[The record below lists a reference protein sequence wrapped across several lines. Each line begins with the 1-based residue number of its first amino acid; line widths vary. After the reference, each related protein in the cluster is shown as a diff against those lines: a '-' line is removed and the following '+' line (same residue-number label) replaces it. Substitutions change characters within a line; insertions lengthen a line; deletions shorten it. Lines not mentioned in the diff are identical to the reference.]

1 MDCFISWGS
10 QFCPWDVN
18 KDTHTSA
25 CAHTAT
31 CTHTNTAVTR
41 AATGNRMKMK
51 AERGRR
57 EEGKKIEGGEKPM
70 WQREILIFTEISWS
84 LPLSLSRILP
94 RSTATAFSLK
104 SFFPFPFHQPHPTVS
119 SASLFSYLASLFIY
133 LFFAPSFTFL
143 PMPSTPLSSFSSL
156 CCSVFSL
163 ISPSAFTRSYYHAL
177 CIPPPSSS
185 LCHCGRAAGRQRQHT
200 LMLLYLTRHTHTRT
214 HVHSPATCTAAHT
227 YRKEK
232 RGRWEYR
239 DTHTHT
245 V

>member
-1 MDCFISWGS
+1 MHVLI
-10 QFCPWDVN
+10 QP
-18 KDTHTSA
+18 H
-25 CAHTAT
+25 AHTQT
-31 CTHTNTAVTR
+31 QPLRELPQGIGWKWKLREGDVRRKKN
-41 AATGNRMKMK
+41 
-51 AERGRR
+51 RGRR
-57 EEGKKIEGGEKPM
+57 KAHVAEGDSHLY
-70 WQREILIFTEISWS
+70 WNQLIPPS
-84 LPLSLSRILP
+84 LSLSFSHPPSLHCHSFLSQIFLP
-94 RSTATAFSLK
+94 VPLPSTSSHRVFCLPFLLP
-104 SFFPFPFHQPHPTVS
+104 SF
-119 SASLFSYLASLFIY
+119 LIY

-185 LCHCGRAAGRQRQHT
+185 LCHSGRAAGRQRQHT

-214 HVHSPATCTAAHT
+214 HVHSPATCTATHT

-239 DTHTHT
+239 DTHTHSLT
-245 V
+245 KAHRKDNPQVYMHG

>member
-31 CTHTNTAVTR
+31 CAHTNTAVTR

-57 EEGKKIEGGEKPM
+57 EEEKKIEGGEKPM

-84 LPLSLSRILP
+84 LPLSLSHPPSLHRHSFLSQIFLP
-94 RSTATAFSLK
+94 IPLPSTSSHRVLCLPFLLP
-104 SFFPFPFHQPHPTVS
+104 SF
-119 SASLFSYLASLFIY
+119 LIY

-143 PMPSTPLSSFSSL
+143 PMHSTPLSSFSSL
-156 CCSVFSL
+156 FCSVFSL

-200 LMLLYLTRHTHTRT
+200 LMLLYLTRHTHTHTRTFSCHMHGCT
-214 HVHSPATCTAAHT
+214 HVP
-227 YRKEK
+227 
-232 RGRWEYR
+232 
-239 DTHTHT
+239 
-245 V
+245 